1 MFDSMM
7 KEILDQVGGLSSQNT
22 ELRALLRSILEV
34 KIFLF
39 ILSCT
44 TSVLQFNA
52 YMVFQF

>member
-39 ILSCT
+39 IISST

-52 YMVFQF
+52 YMVSRF

>member
-22 ELRALLRSILEV
+22 ELCALLRSILQV

-52 YMVFQF
+52 YIVSEF

>member
-22 ELRALLRSILEV
+22 ELCALLRSILQV

-52 YMVFQF
+52 YMVS